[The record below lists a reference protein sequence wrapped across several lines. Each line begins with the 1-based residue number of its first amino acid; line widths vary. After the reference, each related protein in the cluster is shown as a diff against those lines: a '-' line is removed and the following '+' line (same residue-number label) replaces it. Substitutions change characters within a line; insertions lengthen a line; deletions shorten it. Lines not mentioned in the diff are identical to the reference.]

1 MQFSP
6 IDAEGL
12 MIIGPQCHI
21 VRPLLIMWG
30 GVFDNPLYANICAT
44 YVNNTHK
51 PVRIFYV
58 YF

>member
-1 MQFSP
+1 MPYSKALT
-6 IDAEGL
+6 DN
-12 MIIGPQCHI
+12 
-21 VRPLLIMWG
+21 VG

>member
-30 GVFDNPLYANICAT
+30 VFDNPLYANIYAT

-51 PVRIFYV
+51 PVKIFYV